1 MSLTAL
7 FIKRPVMTILIM
19 IGIVVFGI
27 VSYRSLPVSDLPTV
41 DSPSINVSANLPGAS
56 PETMAATVATPL
68 EKAFSAVAGIDEIT
82 SNSSLGGTNINLT
95 FSPDRDIESAA
106 QDVNAAISKTLP
118 LLPPQILPPSYRK
131 QNPAMGPIL
140 NIALT
145 SNVLPLTDLD
155 EFAQTSIAQ
164 RLSMVEGVAQVNV
177 FGSMKY
183 AVRVQVDPAR
193 LASLGI
199 GISQVAAQI
208 RANNVLLPT
217 GVLYGRDRTLTVTA
231 TGQLSNATE
240 FRKLIIAY
248 KNGAPV
254 RLGDVANVLDD
265 IQNNKNVSWYDAN
278 GVAERTV
285 NLFITRQPGTNTMDV
300 ANRVKTVLAEIEKGL
315 PASLQV
321 HLQFDRSVSIQRAV
335 QDVKNS
341 LVVALVLVIAVIFL
355 FLRSAVATMIPSLT
369 LPMSIIG
376 TFSAM
381 YVLHFSIDNLSL
393 MALTLAVGFVVD
405 DAIVMLENIVRHIE
419 MGKTPMQAAFEGAQE
434 VGFTIFSM
442 TLSLATVFIPLAF
455 MGGTI
460 GRLFKEFAIT
470 IMVAI
475 AMSGFVSL
483 TLTPM
488 LCSRLLKSHKGE
500 THGRLYNFTEGIF
513 SATLRAYENS
523 LAWVMQRRPLMVA
536 FSVLILALT
545 AALWQVIPKGLFPPD
560 DTGSLS
566 GTTEAAQGTSFAEMV
581 RLQKIAMARLEKDT
595 NIVSFTS
602 SAGGG
607 GGSTNQGML
616 NVTLKPQGKRPTADA
631 MVQELSRRMSGIP
644 GLSVFFSNPPAI
656 RIGGRSSK
664 TQYQYVLRGSDITML
679 YSEAGRLLNVLQ
691 GEPMLSGVTSDLLNR
706 SPILMV
712 HIDRQRALALGVSP
726 SSVENAL
733 ANAYNQQQ
741 ISTIY
746 TPTNEYWVV
755 METVPSAQLDASA
768 LNSFFVQGN
777 GRAIPLSDVATFEH
791 KTGPLSIAHS
801 GQMASVTISF
811 NLAPDVSLGA
821 ATDQVNKLAVRTL
834 PASVTGAFAGTAQA
848 FQQSQQGL
856 GILLLITV
864 FIIYIILGILY
875 ESFIHPITLLTGLP
889 FAAFGALATLYLT
902 KIELGVYGYVGIIML
917 IGIVKKN
924 AIMMI
929 DFAIATE
936 RAGQTTPAAAI
947 MHAASVRFRP
957 IMMTTVSAIAG
968 TLPIAIGVGASA
980 ASRRPLGIAV
990 VGGLVFSQI
999 VTLYVTPVFYTY
1011 MDELQSWF
1019 GRLSARVIEGQPI
1032 TGAAHA
1038 SVSASTAAGN

>member
-1 MSLTAL
+1 MSLTAM

-41 DSPSINVSANLPGAS
+41 DYPTLNVSANLPGAS

-82 SNSSLGGTNINLT
+82 SNSSLGSTNITLQ
-95 FSPDRDIESAA
+95 FSLDRDIESAA

-131 QNPAMGPIL
+131 QNPSMAPIL

-145 SNVLPLTDLD
+145 SNDLPLTQLD
-155 EFAQTSIAQ
+155 EYAETTIAQ
-164 RLSMVEGVAQVNV
+164 RLSMIDGVAQVNV
-177 FGSMKY
+177 YGSMKY
-183 AVRVQVDPAR
+183 AVRVQLDPAK

-199 GISQVAAQI
+199 SVSQVANQI
-208 RANNVLLPT
+208 GLNNVMLPT

-231 TGQLSNATE
+231 TGQMSNAAQ
-240 FRKLIIAY
+240 FRQLIIAF

-254 RLGDVANVLDD
+254 RLGDVATVLDD
-265 IQNNKNVSWYDAN
+265 IQNNKNASWYDA
-278 GVAERTV
+278 GSVPERTV
-285 NLFITRQPGTNTMDV
+285 NLMITRQPGTNTVDV
-300 ANRVKTVLAEIEKGL
+300 AQRVRTVLADIEKGL
-315 PASLQV
+315 PASLKV
-321 HLQFDRSVSIQRAV
+321 HIQFDRSDGIQKSV
-335 QDVKNS
+335 KDVKFS
-341 LVVALVLVIAVIFL
+341 LILALVLVIAVIFL
-355 FLRSAVATMIPSLT
+355 FLRSAVATLIPSLT

-381 YVLHFSIDNLSL
+381 YVLDFSIDNLSL

-405 DAIVMLENIVRHIE
+405 DAIVMLENIVRHME
-419 MGKTPMQAAFEGAQE
+419 MGKDPMKAAFEGSQE
-434 VGFTIFSM
+434 VGFTILSM
-442 TLSLATVFIPLAF
+442 TLSLATVFIPLMF
-455 MGGTI
+455 MGGII
-460 GRLFKEFAIT
+460 GRLFKEFAVT
-470 IMVAI
+470 IMIAI
-475 AMSGFVSL
+475 LMSGFVSL
-483 TLTPM
+483 SLTPM
-488 LCSRLLKSHKGE
+488 LCSRMLKSHAGE
-500 THGRLYNFTEGIF
+500 THGRMYNFTEGVF
-513 SATLRAYENS
+513 NATLHAYERS
-523 LAWVMQRRPLMVA
+523 LAWVMQRRPLMLA
-536 FSVLILALT
+536 FSLLILVLT
-545 AALWQVIPKGLFPPD
+545 AGLWQVIPKGLFPPD
-560 DTGSLS
+560 DTGTIS

-607 GGSTNQGML
+607 GGSTNQGQL
-616 NVTLKPQGKRPTADA
+616 NVTLKPMGQRPPADA
-631 MVQELSRRMSGIP
+631 MVQELTRRMSGIP

-664 TQYQYVLRGSDITML
+664 TLYQFTLRGSDITTL
-679 YSEAGRLLNVLQ
+679 YSEATKFLYELQ
-691 GEPMLSGVTSDLLNR
+691 AEPMLSGVTSDLLNT

-712 HIDRQRALALGVSP
+712 QIDRQRALQLGVSP
-726 SSVENAL
+726 SAIENAL

-741 ISTIY
+741 VSTIY

-755 METVPSAQLDASA
+755 METVPSAQLDATA
-768 LNSFFVQGN
+768 LEKFYVPGQGH
-777 GRAIPLSDVATFEH
+777 AIPLSDVAHFVH

-811 NLAPDVSLGA
+811 NLAPNISLGD
-821 ATDQVNKLAVRTL
+821 ATDQVNKIAAKTL
-834 PASVTGAFAGTAQA
+834 PSTITYGFAGTAQA

-856 GILLLITV
+856 GILLLITI

-902 KIELGVYGYVGIIML
+902 KVELGVYGYVGIIML

-936 RAGQTTPAAAI
+936 RSEHSQPADAI
-947 MHAASVRFRP
+947 MKAASVRFRP

-1019 GRLSARVIEGQPI
+1019 GRLSS
-1032 TGAAHA
+1032 GATRREAPALAGA
-1038 SVSASTAAGN
+1038 SHSSTIAGN